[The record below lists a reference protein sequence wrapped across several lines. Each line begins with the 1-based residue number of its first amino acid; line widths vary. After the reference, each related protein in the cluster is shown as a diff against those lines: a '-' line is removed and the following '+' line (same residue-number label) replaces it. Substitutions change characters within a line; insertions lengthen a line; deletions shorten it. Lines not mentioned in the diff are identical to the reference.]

1 MKYYFDTNSDGYL
14 SKKERNN
21 ATLISA
27 KYWKISSFKGIK
39 YFPNLKYLDCGH
51 NNLTSLDLSGNKK
64 LEKLNCDYNKLT
76 ALSTFCSSAV
86 LALLSASFTSSPA
99 LLYRDTI
106 FM

>member
-1 MKYYFDTNSDGYL
+1 MCIFRLKIYIKGDL

-21 ATLISA
+21 AALISA

-64 LEKLNCDYNKLT
+64 LENSTVIIISLHHLT
-76 ALSTFCSSAV
+76 CQRIRS
-86 LALLSASFTSSPA
+86 
-99 LLYRDTI
+99 
-106 FM
+106 

>member
-1 MKYYFDTNSDGYL
+1 MCIFRLKIYIKGDL

-21 ATLISA
+21 AALISA

-51 NNLTSLDLSGNKK
+51 NNLTSIDLSGNKK

-76 ALSTFCSSAV
+76 SLDSSKNTK
-86 LALLSASFTSSPA
+86 LKKLLLCTW
-99 LLYRDTI
+99 YMDGDNKGR
-106 FM
+106 